1 MKNEKK
7 NHSLLF
13 MGNSTASLKDN
24 RYQAWTGA
32 GGWCSVALQ
41 SETNEGIAE
50 RRNLRKIIEDK
61 FKL

>member
-1 MKNEKK
+1 
-7 NHSLLF
+7 
-13 MGNSTASLKDN
+13 MGNSTAFLKDN

-32 GGWCSVALQ
+32 GGWCSVASQ

-50 RRNLRKIIEDK
+50 RRNHRKIIEDK